1 MCQPLHYGIGTQF
14 LPSISTGDQ
23 HVRSEVKYPELVLIL
38 RWGGQPQFLGGR
50 NKALRAQ
57 AGSDMMEFC
66 DPSSSFTGSI
76 FAGSGFANLS
86 TW

>member
-1 MCQPLHYGIGTQF
+1 M
-14 LPSISTGDQ
+14 D
-23 HVRSEVKYPELVLIL
+23 KA
-38 RWGGQPQFLGGR
+38 QFLGGK

-57 AGSDMMEFC
+57 AGSDMMEFS

-76 FAGSGFANLS
+76 FAGSRFANLS

>member
-1 MCQPLHYGIGTQF
+1 M
-14 LPSISTGDQ
+14 D
-23 HVRSEVKYPELVLIL
+23 KA
-38 RWGGQPQFLGGR
+38 QFLGGK

-76 FAGSGFANLS
+76 FAGSGFSNLS